1 MSFFTWNRE
10 MAPVIEDAGE
20 RGPSAFK
27 SYAVA
32 VGTAVEAVLRR
43 VFKSCG
49 SAADTLTRTVSSVAP
64 GRPWGARR
72 RRMEMVESLTLS
84 GRKQLFLVECD
95 RQRYLVGGG
104 AEGVATIVAMGEGE
118 GARPRRAEVTG
129 TRGLRLVRR
138 RLDAEGHW
146 TGYDKSAPESF
157 EPWR

>member
-1 MSFFTWNRE
+1 MQSLAAGLRG
-10 MAPVIEDAGE
+10 AIEALM
-20 RGPSAFK
+20 RG
-27 SYAVA
+27 V
-32 VGTAVEAVLRR
+32 R
-43 VFKSCG
+43 
-49 SAADTLTRTVSSVAP
+49 SVAK
-64 GRPWGARR
+64 RQPWGAKK
-72 RRMEMVESLTLS
+72 RRMEMVESLTLG